1 MSLFLVDG
9 HALAYRSYYAFIRKP
24 LVNSKGEET
33 SAVFGFVKTLL
44 GILEKY
50 GPTHIAVVFDSREA
64 TFRSDLYAEYK
75 ANRPEMPESLSA
87 QIARLFEVLGAM
99 SIPCLAAPGYEAD
112 DIIATLSRRFA
123 GELPVRIVSGDKDL
137 FQVIGEK
144 VQLIRPG
151 KSGAP
156 DDVFDVERLR
166 AAYGLTPAQFV
177 DFQALMGDATDNVP
191 GVPGVGAKT
200 ALKLITDFGS
210 LEGVYAALDSITPES
225 LRKKL
230 ADGKDHA
237 VLSRDLV
244 RLDTAVPIDVSV
256 EDLRRKTADAAKLK
270 RIFEDLE
277 FSAFADTAVL
287 SAEGAGPPADERPV
301 QRYRAVDTPGAL
313 ADLASNLSRLE
324 EFAVDVEASELDSM
338 RAVLAGISLSW
349 REGEAYYVPVKSRV
363 EDELTMFAAVTE
375 SPGLPLEDVR
385 RALAPILAD
394 PAKRK
399 IGQNIKYDAIVL
411 ANAGLPLAG
420 IFFDTMLAS
429 YCLHPAR
436 RSHGLDNLAGEIF
449 GHEMITFKSLF
460 DPRAKKKD
468 IRLVPL
474 RIVSDYA
481 CEDADFTLRLKNAF
495 EPLLEASQ
503 VKSLFRDVEMPL
515 CIVLTRMEMSGV
527 ALDLG
532 FLRELSGGLTAK
544 LAEIEQ
550 SVYDQAGERFNINS
564 TARLQEILFRKL
576 GLKPSSKTKTGYSTD
591 VDVLKSLAG
600 EHPLPALVLEYRTI
614 AKLKSTYVD
623 ALPKLVNPATGRVHT
638 SYNQAVTTTGRLSS
652 SDPNLQNIPIRTPLG
667 REMRK
672 AFVARGDD
680 WVLLDA
686 DYSQIELRIMAHLSR
701 DAELMKAFA
710 EDADVH
716 RRTAARIMG
725 VRPDEVSDEMRSRA
739 KTVNFGIMYGMGAR
753 GLAQSLGI
761 EVDEAK
767 RFIDDYFRGYPGVRR
782 FIDETIAA
790 ARREKA
796 VATLLGRVRQ
806 LPDITSSDR
815 RAQAFAER
823 TAVNTPIQG
832 TAADIIKAAMV
843 VIDRRF
849 GERGLRARMIMQVHD
864 ELLFDVPSDELDEV
878 RSIVVDG
885 MENAIRLDVP
895 LKADVGV
902 GRNWLEAH
910 S

>member
-33 SAVFGFVKTLL
+33 SAVFGFVKTLVA
-44 GILEKY
+44 ILERY
-50 GPTHIAVVFDSREA
+50 GPTHLAVVFDSREA
-64 TFRSDLYAEYK
+64 TFRSGLYAQYK
-75 ANRPEMPESLSA
+75 ANRPEMPESLSG
-87 QIARLFEVLGAM
+87 QIERLFGVLEAM
-99 SIPCLAAPGYEAD
+99 AIPCLAAPGYEAD
-112 DIIATLSRRFA
+112 DIIATLSKRFS
-123 GELPVRIVSGDKDL
+123 GEMPVRIVSGDKDL
-137 FQVIGEK
+137 FQLVDEK
-144 VQLIRPG
+144 IHLIRPG

-156 DDVFDVERLR
+156 DDVFDAEKVR
-166 AAYGLTPAQFV
+166 ASYGLSPAQFV
-177 DFQALMGDATDNVP
+177 DYQALMGDATDNVP
-191 GVPGVGAKT
+191 GVPGVGEKT
-200 ALKLITDFGS
+200 ALKLISDFGS
-210 LEGVYAALDSITPES
+210 LEGVYEALDRVTPPS
-225 LRKKL
+225 LRQKL
-230 ADGKDHA
+230 ADGRAKA
-237 VLSRDLV
+237 FLSRDLV
-244 RLDTAVPIDVSV
+244 RLDTAVPIDVSA
-256 EDLRRKTADAAKLK
+256 DGLRRRTADAAKLK
-270 RIFEDLE
+270 GIFEDLE
-277 FSAFADTAVL
+277 FSGFAEAAVL
-287 SAEGAGPPADERPV
+287 SADGAGPPADERPV
-301 QRYRAVDTPGAL
+301 RRYRAADTREAL
-313 ADLASNLSRLE
+313 ADLAAILALQD
-324 EFAVDVEASELDSM
+324 EFAVDVEASELDPM

-349 REGEAYYVPVKSRV
+349 KEGEACYVPVKSRV
-363 EDELTMFAAVTE
+363 EDDLTIFSAVTE

-385 RALAPILAD
+385 GALAPILAD
-394 PAKRK
+394 GAKRK

-420 IFFDTMLAS
+420 ISFDTMLAS

-436 RSHGLDNLAGEIF
+436 RSHGLDHLAREIL
-449 GHEMITFKSLF
+449 GHDMIPFKSLF
-460 DPRAKKKD
+460 DPRAKKRD

-481 CEDADFTLRLKNAF
+481 CEDADYTLRLKNVF

-503 VKSLFRDVEMPL
+503 VNSLFRDVEMPL
-515 CIVLTRMEMSGV
+515 SIVLTRMEMTGV
-527 ALDLG
+527 ALDVRFLG
-532 FLRELSGGLTAK
+532 ELSGALTAK
-544 LAEIEQ
+544 LGEIEQ
-550 SVYDQAGERFNINS
+550 SIYDGAGERFNINS
-564 TARLQEILFRKL
+564 TAKLQEILFRKL

-591 VDVLKSLAG
+591 VDVLKSLAEG
-600 EHPLPALVLEYRTI
+600 HPLPALVLEYRAI

-672 AFVARGDD
+672 AFVARGED

-701 DAELMKAFA
+701 DAELTRAFA
-710 EDADVH
+710 EGADVH

-725 VRPDEVSDEMRSRA
+725 VPPEEVSDEMRSRA

-761 EVDEAK
+761 TVDEAK

-796 VATLLGRVRQ
+796 VATLLGRVRE

-843 VIDRRF
+843 VIDRRLE
-849 GERGLRARMIMQVHD
+849 ERRLRSRMIMQVHD
-864 ELLFDVPSDELDEV
+864 ELLFDVPVDELEEV

-885 MENAIRLDVP
+885 MENAIRLGVP

-902 GRNWLEAH
+902 GKNWLEAH